1 MPRKVDV
8 AKLPIKSLDTED
20 YPDVTRI
27 YRQGMDTGM
36 ATFETTVPNWCSW
49 SAKFLPQCQFVIANQ
64 TDLLG
69 WCALSRGSTRE
80 VYKGVAETTI
90 GMPSQARG
98 MGLGKALLD
107 YLAKAS
113 EEKGFWTLQAAIYPP
128 KKTSVKLH
136 QQCGFRTI
144 AYREQIAQRQGVWYD
159 HLSMETRSKL
169 N

>member
-8 AKLPIKSLDTED
+8 ANIHIRSLDPED
-20 YPDVTRI
+20 YPDVARI

-36 ATFETTVPNWCSW
+36 ATFETAVPDWSSW
-49 SAKFLPQCQFVIANQ
+49 NAKFLPQCRFVIANQ

-69 WCALSRGSTRE
+69 WCALSKVSTRE

-90 GMPSQARG
+90 YMAPEARG

-107 YLAKAS
+107 YLVKAS
-113 EEKGFWTLQAAIYPP
+113 EEEGFWTLQAAIFPQNEA
-128 KKTSVKLH
+128 SIQLH
-136 QQCGFRTI
+136 KNCGFRTI
-144 AYREQIAQRQGVWYD
+144 GNRERVAKRQGVWYD
-159 HLSMETRSKL
+159 NLLMERRSKL